1 MAGLSD
7 TSPEVRARMLE
18 IYARM
23 TPREKFRRVL
33 ALTEMSWLMAIAGLR
48 TQHPDASERELRR
61 LLAQRMYG
69 KELVPDLPKTTP
81 PEPATTPA

>member
-1 MAGLSD
+1 MPGLSN

-18 IYARM
+18 ICARM

-33 ALTEMSWLMAIAGLR
+33 ALTEMSWLMGIAGLR
-48 TQHPDASERELRR
+48 KDHPEASERALRR

-69 KELVPDLPKTTP
+69 KELAPDLPDPAP
-81 PEPATTPA
+81 PKP

>member
-1 MAGLSD
+1 MPHLSD

-23 TPREKFRRVL
+23 TPREKFQRVL

-48 TQHPDASERELRR
+48 KQHPEASERALRR

-69 KELVPDLPKTTP
+69 KELVPDLP
-81 PEPATTPA
+81 EP

>member
-1 MAGLSD
+1 MTGVTD

-23 TPREKFRRVL
+23 TPREKMRRVL

-48 TQHPDASERELRR
+48 RDHPEASERELRR

-69 KELVPDLPKTTP
+69 KELVPDLPKTAPTAP
-81 PEPATTPA
+81 RS